1 MATEII
7 KVQTFQAKLDSA
19 LINLTELN
27 SSTYPAVTAIKIDQP
42 EFNTSAPA
50 LTSYYIYDQWALRTK
65 AV

>member
-27 SSTYPAVTAIKIDQP
+27 SSTYPAVTAIKIDRP

>member
-42 EFNTSAPA
+42 KFNTSAPA